1 MISPKVSVILPI
13 YNGEKTLAS
22 TLDSIVN
29 QTFQNFEVIACID
42 GTNDNSEKILESYRA
57 KINNLLIIKNNVN
70 LGLGPT
76 MNRLF
81 AHAKGEY
88 VAVAEQD
95 DYYYKDRLYLQV
107 EILDAKSNV
116 GIVSGISDFWDG
128 NKITMKFPGLLVS
141 GGQYPEGKELFLL
154 NYRNQIKVV
163 NSCMMIRKA
172 THLSNGLYFSK
183 HYPSIS
189 VDWSYVLRFS
199 LIADIHGIHQSLV
212 RLDRRTD
219 RESVT
224 THKTKQ
230 FLAARELIRSFKYE
244 YPTVISNEDYKYAM
258 RTQNLMEMNAK
269 SRISYIIAF
278 LKYVI
283 VFPAEKRYY
292 TSFNSRIF
300 KKVKKKLFKKS

>member
-1 MISPKVSVILPI
+1 MINPKVSVILPI
-13 YNGEKTLAS
+13 YNGEKTLAN
-22 TLDSIVN
+22 TLDSLVN
-29 QTFQNFEVIACID
+29 QTFQDFELIACID
-42 GTNDNSEKILESYRA
+42 GTNDDSENILESYRT
-57 KINNLLIIKNNVN
+57 KINRLLIITNKVN

-95 DYYYKDRLYLQV
+95 DYYYKDRLSLQV
-107 EILDAKSNV
+107 EILDTKSKV

-141 GGQYPEGKELFLL
+141 GGQYPKGEELFLL
-154 NYRNQIKVV
+154 NYRKQIKIV
-163 NSCMMIRKA
+163 NSCMMIRKE

-199 LIADIHGIHQSLV
+199 LIAEIYGIHQSLV
-212 RLDRRTD
+212 RLDRRVD
-219 RESVT
+219 RDSVT

-230 FLAARELIRSFKYE
+230 FLASRELIRSFKYE
-244 YPTVISNEDYKYAM
+244 YPMVISNEDYKYAM

-269 SRISYIIAF
+269 SRASYIIYF
-278 LKYVI
+278 LRYI
-283 VFPAEKRYY
+283 IACPMEKRYY
-292 TSFNSRIF
+292 TSFNSRVLKKIF
-300 KKVKKKLFKKS
+300 K